1 MSKDRNSFELRL
13 GKRLA
18 EKWGKAY
25 SEVAGLLLCRMS
37 IAVVRAVS
45 MCIRASRNPV
55 QSRRWSMD
63 DGAAL
68 DLMLECM
75 IVFLN

>member
-1 MSKDRNSFELRL
+1 MLIREM
-13 GKRLA
+13 
-18 EKWGKAY
+18 GKAY
-25 SEVAGLLLCRMS
+25 SEVAGFVFSRMS

-68 DLMLECM
+68 DLMLE
-75 IVFLN
+75 

>member
-1 MSKDRNSFELRL
+1 MAALVIEQGQNFLRRL

-18 EKWGKAY
+18 EKLGKAY
-25 SEVAGLLLCRMS
+25 SEVAGLLFRLMS

-68 DLMLECM
+68 DLMLE
-75 IVFLN
+75 